1 MWAQEAVNDMYELGF
16 QNDKLL
22 LVHKANEYANI
33 AVKTPTGM
41 SERADIRNTIM
52 QGTVW
57 AGISCTA
64 TMDKLGK
71 LVYKNPHDAYK
82 YKGKVV
88 VPPLE
93 MVDDVLTISKCGTTS
108 IAMNQMVNQFMKSK
122 KLQLNPLKCAKI
134 HIGKKCSECPD
145 LLVNNESMKNSDR
158 EKYLGDII
166 HKDGKQHATIVE
178 RISKGYGIVANI
190 LALLSDIPLGH
201 RKIETGLELR
211 QAWLLNGI
219 LYNSEIWQ
227 KITEKDK
234 SDLMKIDKY
243 LLRSILGAHS
253 KTPLEQLHLE
263 TATLSIPQ
271 IIATRRMIYLQTIL
285 KRPKGELIRNIYEA
299 MIEDPLPGDWCQQ
312 IQNDFE
318 KINLY
323 MNNKLIETMNEEEYK
338 VLIKNKVKEEAFK
351 EFKNMQAGH
360 QKGNTLYHEDLKRPQ
375 TYLMTNKLNNN
386 QVSLLFNLRTQCVRG
401 IKDNFHGQNYQ
412 DLKCDLCENEIDT
425 QKHILECHVLKKH
438 VHWNHE
444 EIKYEHIFGT
454 LKQQIS
460 VTILISSLLEVRD
473 GLLEEGTVGWEP
485 PAVLGGGLLYSSLTP
500 TPPT

>member
-1 MWAQEAVNDMYELGF
+1 
-16 QNDKLL
+16 
-22 LVHKANEYANI
+22 
-33 AVKTPTGM
+33 
-41 SERADIRNTIM
+41 
-52 QGTVW
+52 
-57 AGISCTA
+57 
-64 TMDKLGK
+64 
-71 LVYKNPHDAYK
+71 
-82 YKGKVV
+82 
-88 VPPLE
+88 
-93 MVDDVLTISKCGTTS
+93 
-108 IAMNQMVNQFMKSK
+108 
-122 KLQLNPLKCAKI
+122 
-134 HIGKKCSECPD
+134 
-145 LLVNNESMKNSDR
+145 
-158 EKYLGDII
+158 
-166 HKDGKQHATIVE
+166 
-178 RISKGYGIVANI
+178 
-190 LALLSDIPLGH
+190 
-201 RKIETGLELR
+201 
-211 QAWLLNGI
+211 
-219 LYNSEIWQ
+219 
-227 KITEKDK
+227 
-234 SDLMKIDKY
+234 MKIDKY

-412 DLKCDLCENEIDT
+412 HLECDLCENEIDT
-425 QKHILECHVLKKH
+425 
-438 VHWNHE
+438 
-444 EIKYEHIFGT
+444 
-454 LKQQIS
+454 
-460 VTILISSLLEVRD
+460 
-473 GLLEEGTVGWEP
+473 
-485 PAVLGGGLLYSSLTP
+485 
-500 TPPT
+500 